1 MKKFLLILT
10 ALLMSYSSVLA
21 FDFIHEK
28 QNVYYNITN
37 KRWSATQTSPK
48 DIVLRYKMF
57 ESSGGFSEYYNN
69 KGKLAIGPFSNTE
82 FINNGDFVGI
92 DNGNLKFVKYIY
104 NNGYFKAIDLD
115 EAYVQTLFPNAKII
129 KLSDFKN
136 NEYTIYKNP
145 MEKLTYLVLNDT
157 KQNFYKYEI
166 KPAKISDKDVTG
178 LLNIEKFGKITFS
191 HMGDDNDLFP
201 ALKIYV
207 KRKKNEK

>member
-1 MKKFLLILT
+1 
-10 ALLMSYSSVLA
+10 MSYSSVLA

-37 KRWSATQTSPK
+37 KKWSATQTSPK

-129 KLSDFKN
+129 KLSEFKN
-136 NEYTIYKNP
+136 NEYTIYKTP

-166 KPAKISDKDVTG
+166 KPRGNFRA
-178 LLNIEKFGKITFS
+178 
-191 HMGDDNDLFP
+191 
-201 ALKIYV
+201 A
-207 KRKKNEK
+207 

>member
-82 FINNGDFVGI
+82 FINNG
-92 DNGNLKFVKYIY
+92 
-104 NNGYFKAIDLD
+104 YFKAIDLD

-129 KLSDFKN
+129 KLSEFKN
-136 NEYTIYKNP
+136 NEYTIYKTP

-207 KRKKNEK
+207 KRQKNEK